1 MVTDR
6 EEMVKLL
13 KRGAVDITFTKVDG
27 SLRTMRATLNPSRM
41 PPQMKNEDLEAA
53 ETHRKENP
61 DVLPVWS
68 IDDLGWRSF
77 RLENILSAQYIEGYE

>member
-27 SLRTMRATLNPSRM
+27 SLRTMRATLNPTHM

-53 ETHRKENP
+53 DNHRKENP

-68 IDDLGWRSF
+68 INDLGWRSF
-77 RLENILSAQYIEGYE
+77 RLDSILSAQYIEGYE

>member
-13 KRGAVDITFTKVDG
+13 KKGAVDLTFTKVDG
-27 SLRTMRATLNPSRM
+27 SLRTMRATLNPKYM

-68 IDDLGWRSF
+68 INDLGWRSF

>member
-27 SLRTMRATLNPSRM
+27 SLRTMRSTLNPAHM

-68 IDDLGWRSF
+68 INDLGWRSF

>member
-27 SLRTMRATLNPSRM
+27 SLRTMRSTLNPKHM

-61 DVLPVWS
+61 DVLAIWS
-68 IDDLGWRSF
+68 INDLGWRSF
-77 RLENILSAQYIEGYE
+77 RLDNILSAQYIEGYE